1 MEYAYLVASLPR
13 LELSGAP
20 PFTSA
25 ELLFSCGGVLRQDHW
40 EDLRAIVEDTSH
52 LVRSP
57 EGRRLVDAET
67 QLRNA
72 LGRIRAQGAGVEYSA
87 RTHAHAGFDA
97 RAEEVAARAMAVED
111 PLERE
116 LVLDSHRWA
125 LLEETAALPA
135 FGVQAVFAYGF
146 KLRLVEKWTGLSD
159 RRGLDVALQVVE
171 SNLVGSGL

>member
-1 MEYAYLVASLPR
+1 VEYAYLVASLPR

-25 ELLFSCGGVLRQDHW
+25 ELLFSCGGVLRKDHW
-40 EDLRAIVEDTSH
+40 EDLRAIVEDTPH

-57 EGRRLVDAET
+57 EGRCLVDLET

-87 RTHAHAGFDA
+87 SKHTHAGFDA

-125 LLEETAALPA
+125 LLEEIAALPA
-135 FGVQAVFAYGF
+135 YGVQAVFAYGF
-146 KLRLVEKWTGLSD
+146 KLRLVEKWTALSD
-159 RRGLDVALQVVE
+159 QRGLDVALKVVE

>member
-40 EDLRAIVEDTSH
+40 EDLRAIVEDTLH

-57 EGRRLVDAET
+57 EGRCLVDAET

-87 RTHAHAGFDA
+87 RTHTHAGFDA
-97 RAEEVAARAMAVED
+97 RAEEVAARAMGVED

-125 LLEETAALPA
+125 LLEEMAALPA
-135 FGVQAVFAYGF
+135 YGVQAVFAYGF
-146 KLRLVEKWTGLSD
+146 KLRLVEKWTALSD
-159 RRGLDVALQVVE
+159 QRGLDVALQVVE